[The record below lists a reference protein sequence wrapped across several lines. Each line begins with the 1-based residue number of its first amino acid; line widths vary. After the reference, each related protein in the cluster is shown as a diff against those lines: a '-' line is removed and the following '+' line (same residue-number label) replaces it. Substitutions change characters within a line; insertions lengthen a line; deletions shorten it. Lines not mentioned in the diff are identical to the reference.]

1 MAITGSE
8 SAEDAQENR
17 GPIAIAVAIVM
28 MVLAILLIGSRL
40 WSRRSIQAMGKDD
53 LTAVIALFFI
63 IGTSASVIAMT
74 QYGLGLH
81 IWTLSDDT
89 LVLYFR

>member
-40 WSRRSIQAMGKDD
+40 WSIQAMGKDD
-53 LTAVIALFFI
+53 LTAVIAL
-63 IGTSASVIAMT
+63 V
-74 QYGLGLH
+74 
-81 IWTLSDDT
+81 
-89 LVLYFR
+89 